1 MKNDCVKCFQR
12 ISEYLD
18 GELEEKICHEIDEH
32 LHQCPECREYVDSL
46 RKTIQL
52 CKGTA
57 MEEMP
62 QDIHDRIR
70 SKIRELLR
78 M

>member
-1 MKNDCVKCFQR
+1 MRRDCVKFFKK

-18 GELEEKICHEIDEH
+18 GELDDKICNEIDAH
-32 LHQCPECREYVDSL
+32 LRQCPECSEHVDSL

-52 CKGTA
+52 CKETA
-57 MEEMP
+57 VEEMP
-62 QDIHDRIR
+62 TDIHDRIR

>member
-18 GELEEKICHEIDEH
+18 GELEEKICHEIDAH
-32 LHQCPECREYVDSL
+32 LHQCPECRKSVDSL

-62 QDIHDRIR
+62 KDIHDRIR

>member
-1 MKNDCVKCFQR
+1 MRRDCLKCFKKL
-12 ISEYLD
+12 SEYLD
-18 GELEEKICHEIDEH
+18 GELDDKICHGIDAH
-32 LHQCPECREYVDSL
+32 LRKCPECREYVDSL

-52 CKGTA
+52 CKGTTI
-57 MEEMP
+57 EEMP
-62 QDIHDRIR
+62 ADIHDRVR

>member
-18 GELEEKICHEIDEH
+18 GELEEKICLKIDKH
-32 LHQCPECREYVDSL
+32 LRECPECRDYVDSL

-52 CKGTA
+52 CKGTT
-57 MEEMP
+57 MEEIP
-62 QDIHDRIR
+62 GDIHDRIR